1 MADRLDTTVARGGSR
16 RARPSMTERQ
26 LQAYFLARDTVRRLR
41 DAAMRTT
48 GAPAAPPERSH

>member
-1 MADRLDTTVARGGSR
+1 MADRLDTTVARDSSR

-26 LQAYFLARDTVRRLR
+26 LHAYFLARDTVRRLR
-41 DAAMRTT
+41 DAAMRRT

>member
-1 MADRLDTTVARGGSR
+1 MADRHNPTVARGGSR

-26 LQAYFLARDTVRRLR
+26 LHAYFLARDTVRRLR

>member
-1 MADRLDTTVARGGSR
+1 MADRLSPTAARRASR
-16 RARPSMTERQ
+16 RAPPVMTERQ
-26 LQAYFLARDTVRRLR
+26 LHAYFLARDTVRRLR

>member
-1 MADRLDTTVARGGSR
+1 MAHRLTPTDARGASR

-41 DAAMRTT
+41 DAALRTSP
-48 GAPAAPPERSH
+48 APEGPPRRSC

>member
-1 MADRLDTTVARGGSR
+1 MADRHHPTVARGSSR

-26 LQAYFLARDTVRRLR
+26 LHAYFLARDTVRRLR
-41 DAAMRTT
+41 DAAMRTA